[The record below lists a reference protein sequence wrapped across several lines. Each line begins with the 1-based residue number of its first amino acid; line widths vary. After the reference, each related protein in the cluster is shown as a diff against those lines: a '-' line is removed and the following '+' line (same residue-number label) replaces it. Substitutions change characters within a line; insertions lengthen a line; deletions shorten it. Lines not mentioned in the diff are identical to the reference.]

1 MALENAAVSPQCGV
15 WTEQPRLRPFCKSWL
30 SFLSLG
36 MSIQALEGCC
46 EVRLVRL
53 CVYACVRV
61 CIQSYWTSHLL
72 SLVPYSS
79 CYSTP

>member
-1 MALENAAVSPQCGV
+1 MALENPVVSPQYGT
-15 WTEQPRLRPFCKSWL
+15 WTEQSRLGPFCKSWL

-36 MSIQALEGCC
+36 MSMQALEGCC
-46 EVRLVRL
+46 EARLVCL
-53 CVYACVRV
+53 CVHECVRV

-72 SLVPYSS
+72 SLVPHSP